1 MDCSPSME
9 FPRQEYWSG
18 LPFISPGN
26 FQDSGIELESPAL
39 AGRFFT
45 TEPPAKPKNSY
56 LPPCWKIARDGV
68 MVWPVW
74 ENSLPVPQKVKDP
87 AIPTPSYLPKRH
99 ENGWTL
105 KTSEVKE
112 ARHKATHCMMPCMW
126 NVQKKQNY
134 GDRLVV
140 ARDWGRKDGEWLVR
154 KEWIYFFLEWW
165 KCSKIR
171 LQWWLHNN
179 TKILKTQ
186 SYISVRLLEK

>member
-87 AIPTPSYLPKRH
+87 AIPTPSNLAL
-99 ENGWTL
+99 ENNWHSL
-105 KTSEVKE
+105 WEKNVYHSILITSITILEPIIQGEVSQKE
-112 ARHKATHCMMPCMW
+112 KNKYCILTHI
-126 NVQKKQNY
+126 Y
-134 GDRLVV
+134 GL
-140 ARDWGRKDGEWLVR
+140 L
-154 KEWIYFFLEWW
+154 
-165 KCSKIR
+165 
-171 LQWWLHNN
+171 WWL
-179 TKILKTQ
+179 
-186 SYISVRLLEK
+186 RW